1 MKRSAYLI
9 NIGRGAIVILDDLVE
24 ALRTGVIA
32 GAALDVYEVE
42 PLPKD
47 HPLWDFPNAI
57 LTPHTAG
64 YSPAIARRHRETL
77 VENVGRFARGEPLLN
92 VVDKALWF

>member
-1 MKRSAYLI
+1 
-9 NIGRGAIVILDDLVE
+9 VVLDALVA
-24 ALRTGVIA
+24 ALRAGSLA

-42 PLPKD
+42 PLPPG
-47 HPLWDFPNAI
+47 HPLWDFPNVI

-64 YSPAIARRHRETL
+64 YSTVVAERHRAL
-77 VENVGRFARGEPLLN
+77 LIENVRRFVRNEPLLN